1 MGGNKMEQKFILT
14 AFGKNRPGI
23 VAGIARIAYENGCN
37 LEDSN
42 MGRLADEFTL
52 ILLLSGREDNLQEKL
67 SRDCKRLEMEKDVF
81 VFLRP
86 LDYQVPDTTGMND
99 FHTVTVE
106 GIDHAGIVYKIS
118 RLLAEKNINIETLKS
133 QKKFSPNSGTAI
145 FSMEIQVDIPDTVSI
160 QTLDRDLD
168 SLANELNVDIHLA

>member
-1 MGGNKMEQKFILT
+1 MEHKFILT

-23 VAGIARIAYENGCN
+23 VAGIAQVIFENGCN

-52 ILLLSGREDNLQEKL
+52 ILLLSGQGEDLAQKL

-86 LDYQVPDTTGMND
+86 LDYQVPDSSGHND
-99 FHTVTVE
+99 FHTITVE
-106 GIDHAGIVYKIS
+106 GVDHAGIVYSVS
-118 RLLAEKNINIETLKS
+118 RLLAQQEINIETLKS
-133 QKKFSPNSGTAI
+133 QKKNSPNSGTAI
-145 FSMEIQVDIPDTVSI
+145 FSMEIQVDIPDSVSI
-160 QTLDRDLD
+160 TGLDNDLD
-168 SLANELNVDIHLA
+168 NLANELNVDIHLA